1 MSVSNATPRIDHIEL
16 KSPDGAARRIN
27 VSTARM
33 VIGRAPACDICLDVD
48 LVSRQHAELIHDPFG
63 RWWVRDLGSRNGIK
77 VNGLKVGE
85 QSVGPADIIRV
96 GKYEL
101 RLMTAAQKP
110 EPVTPALPTQSE
122 QAFAVQTLDD
132 AAAPAVTAEHLS
144 AILEVGKR
152 LATTPD
158 TESRRRLLCEFMVGK
173 EFRGIMAVLMRP
185 DEKDG
190 QPRAIS
196 PIAWGAAGVKPYHV
210 SRTLVRAMQRAGKPV
225 VGSNARG
232 SDIELSIDANT
243 MPSAGIACPLI
254 DSDELLYVAIPMEF
268 ATPDWLQMAE
278 LATTQWRNAEAGW
291 REREQVTRHQSIEK
305 ELSQAR
311 RILERYL
318 PSAQAVYGCDWHLK
332 AEPCRWVGGDYA
344 DVVSLPDGRLY
355 VGVADVCG
363 KGLQA
368 ALVAASF
375 HTLMRS
381 SLAGS
386 QTLAEVMKR
395 ANAYLLEFLPDE
407 SYITMA
413 CILTNPARDRVEYFN
428 AGHPSPLIVTS
439 DHSVRLL
446 PTGLNYPLGMETDDP
461 EVLEFPGSPDEI
473 ILFYTDGCTDQLN
486 PNGDRLDSAA
496 LQSIATQIASTA
508 TTLSAAQC
516 VDGLFAALETHRANC
531 LPPDDRTIL
540 GYRLC

>member
-1 MSVSNATPRIDHIEL
+1 MSASSTTSKIDQIEL
-16 KSPDGAARRIN
+16 KSPDGAARRIH
-27 VSTARM
+27 VSAARM

-77 VNGLKVGE
+77 VNGQKVGE
-85 QSVGPADIIRV
+85 QAVGPADVIRV

-101 RLMTAAQKP
+101 RLMSAAQKP
-110 EPVTPALPTQSE
+110 GAVNAALPTQSE
-122 QAFAVQTLDD
+122 QTFAVQTLDVST
-132 AAAPAVTAEHLS
+132 APAVTAEHIS
-144 AILEVGKR
+144 AILDVGKR
-152 LATTPD
+152 LAATSD
-158 TESRRRLLCEFMVGK
+158 SDARRQLLCDFMVGK
-173 EFRGIMAVLMRP
+173 EFNGILAVFMRI

-196 PIAWGAAGVKPYHV
+196 PLTWGSAGQQPYHV
-210 SRTLVRAMQRAGKPV
+210 SRTLVRAMRRAGKPV
-225 VGSNARG
+225 VGSNTHG
-232 SDIELSIDANT
+232 TDIEMSIDANT

-254 DSDELLYVAIPMEF
+254 DGDELLYVAIPPDF

-278 LATTQWRNAEAGW
+278 LATAQWRNAESVW
-291 REREQVTRHQSIEK
+291 REREQATHHQTIEM

-311 RILERYL
+311 RILDRYQ
-318 PSAQAVYGCDWHLK
+318 PSPTSVYGCDWRLK

-344 DVVSLPDGRLY
+344 DIVSLPDGRLY

-386 QTLAEVMKR
+386 QTLAEVMTR
-395 ANAYLLEFLPDE
+395 ANSYLLQFLPDE

-428 AGHPSPLIVTS
+428 AGHPSPLVIGPGTAVQM
-439 DHSVRLL
+439 L
-446 PTGLNYPLGMETDDP
+446 PTGLNYPLGMDAEEPVVEAFPASTDQI
-461 EVLEFPGSPDEI
+461 VL
-473 ILFYTDGCTDQLN
+473 LYTDGCTDQVN
-486 PNGDRLDSAA
+486 PNGDRLSSAD
-496 LQSIATQIASTA
+496 LQAMLERIASTA
-508 TTLSAAQC
+508 ATLSAGHC
-516 VDGLFAALETHRANC
+516 VDGLFAALEAHRAHC
-531 LPPDDRTIL
+531 LSPDDRTIL